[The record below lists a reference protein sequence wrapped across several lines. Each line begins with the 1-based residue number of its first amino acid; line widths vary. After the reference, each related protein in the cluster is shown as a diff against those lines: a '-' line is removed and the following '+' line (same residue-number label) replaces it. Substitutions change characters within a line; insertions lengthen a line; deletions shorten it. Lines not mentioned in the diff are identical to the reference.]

1 MRFAKLVFTGAGIW
15 GIAVL
20 VPLYFL
26 FDLSG
31 RKYAPPATYPH
42 FFYGFLSVTLAWQI
56 AFLLIGSDPVKLRPL
71 MIPSLIEKAGYVLTV
86 AVLYAQGQISST
98 DASTA
103 LPDMLLASLFV
114 IAFAKTRT
122 DDLSGD
128 ARTLR

>member
-15 GIAVL
+15 GIAVV

-26 FDLSG
+26 FDISG
-31 RKYAPPATYPH
+31 RLYAPPATYPH

-56 AFLLIGSDPVKLRPL
+56 AFLLIGSNPMRFRPL

-103 LPDMLLASLFV
+103 LPDMLLAALFV
-114 IAFAKTRT
+114 IAFVKTRT
-122 DDLSGD
+122 PH
-128 ARTLR
+128 RT